1 MGLCK
6 DDGSRTPEYTAK
18 DISKIYQE
26 HGHIIFSRSLQ
37 HRMLSVD
44 GLSNKK
50 YTEKGITSILDKY
63 FGHVHLGTALTHVL
77 ITSYDIQN
85 REPFFFKSWRDNFQ
99 SVEMRDVAKATS
111 AAPTYFEPA
120 LVPID
125 GAVRA
130 LIDGGIFIN
139 NPSVSAYVEAMKVFP
154 GEDIKLI
161 SIGTGEMIR
170 PFSYDKAKNWGK
182 VG

>member
-1 MGLCK
+1 MKYVLSLDGRGIWGLIPALVLAEIEKTTNQKIADLFDLIAGTSTGGILALGLCK

-63 FGHVHLGTALTHVL
+63 FGHEPLGAALKHVL

-99 SVEMRDVAKATS
+99 SVEMRQVARATS
-111 AAPTYFEPA
+111 AAP
-120 LVPID
+120 PI
-125 GAVRA
+125 
-130 LIDGGIFIN
+130 L
-139 NPSVSAYVEAMKVFP
+139 NP
-154 GEDIKLI
+154 L
-161 SIGTGEMIR
+161 
-170 PFSYDKAKNWGK
+170 
-182 VG
+182 